1 MNLVATVA
9 GQISSIISAFAE
21 EGNEEAAAAMKA
33 LFGITQAAALATA
46 IVNTALAVTNAL
58 AVPPPPVGAAMAVT
72 AGIAGATQIATI
84 VGTTISGM
92 AHAGLPPG
100 AIQGANEAT
109 ILMRRDEMILDPVG
123 TRAISR
129 MLDQRGGGQAVQV
142 HTTLELDG
150 QVLGRTV
157 DDHLVRSSERGL
169 SYQERV
175 RY

>member
-1 MNLVATVA
+1 M
-9 GQISSIISAFAE
+9 ISA
-21 EGNEEAAAAMKA
+21 G
-33 LFGITQAAALATA
+33 A
-46 IVNTALAVTNAL
+46 I
-58 AVPPPPVGAAMAVT
+58 GAA
-72 AGIAGATQIATI
+72 QIATI
-84 VGTTISGM
+84 VGTTVTGM

-129 MLDQRGGGQAVQV
+129 MLDQRSGGGQAVQV